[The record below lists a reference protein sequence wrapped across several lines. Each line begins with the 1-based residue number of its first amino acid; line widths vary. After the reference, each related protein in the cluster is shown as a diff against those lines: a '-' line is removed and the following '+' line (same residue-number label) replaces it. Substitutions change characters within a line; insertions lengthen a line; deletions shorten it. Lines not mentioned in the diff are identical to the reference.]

1 MRHSGVIL
9 SLAALLTAFCL
20 ASCITTDRTLGA
32 RLVPT
37 NQDITLHTAT
47 LDLPV
52 SLKMADSLQTAVSQS
67 ITVGAIRTK
76 TFGLLHCD
84 AAMSVTAA
92 SDSIIWG
99 GNPTVRSLTLNLVV
113 DTNLVVNPSQL
124 YIPQNFYIH
133 QLNVEL
139 DSTMV
144 YNNSLSEKDY
154 NPEILSE
161 GGFVYTGGDS
171 YTVKLKE
178 KIAQRLFEIPM
189 ATLDSAELFMKAF
202 YGFYLRCDDPDED
215 LPGGRLNIFDLSS
228 SYLNFTYDYDDDEGN
243 RRAGTTSFLIGEYYN
258 VNICSAGSREY
269 EKADPADGLY
279 MDGLCGIKPY
289 IEAAQIKRVVEQ
301 WAAAEGIPAEKLLIA
316 KATLSFPF
324 EYLGDRDQFDYYPLN
339 LFPCK
344 RTLLGGKMRYTPLSE
359 IEDGALETGEI
370 DRSHLCYTSN
380 VSLYLQKILRT
391 DESALTASDN
401 LWMMPTL
408 ATYNSNTGETFYY
421 ADYFYYAQGY
431 LNGTADLRHPE
442 IHLTY
447 TVLK

>member
-1 MRHSGVIL
+1 MKKRGVFFG
-9 SLAALLTAFCL
+9 LAALLALSCL
-20 ASCITTDRTLGA
+20 VSCIKTDNTLGSA
-32 RLVPT
+32 LVPD
-37 NQDITLHTAT
+37 NQDISIRTAV

-52 SLKMADSLQTAVSQS
+52 GMKMADSLQTSISQRA
-67 ITVGAIRTK
+67 TVGAIRSGN
-76 TFGLLHCD
+76 FGLLHSD
-84 AAMSVTAA
+84 AAVSVTAA
-92 SDSIIWG
+92 YDSIIWG
-99 GNPTVRSLTLNLVV
+99 KNPSVRRISLTLVV
-113 DTNLVVNPSQL
+113 DSTMVVDPTQL
-124 YIPQNFYIH
+124 HIPQNLYVH
-133 QLNVEL
+133 RLKVEL
-139 DSTMV
+139 DSTMI
-144 YNNSLSEKDY
+144 YNNSLTEADY
-154 NPEILSE
+154 DHDPISV

-171 YTVKLKE
+171 YTVSIKE
-178 KIAQRLFEIPM
+178 EVGNRLLQIPM
-189 ATLDSAELFMKAF
+189 ETLDSAELFMKAF